1 MRERLTFLAYLAGW
15 RLVRALPERA
25 AYALFDLIADV
36 ARRRG
41 GRGVARLRS
50 NLARAVPDASPA
62 ELDALTRDAM
72 RSYLR
77 YWCDAFR
84 LPGWSHERVVRTI
97 RLDGPGW
104 PVARAA
110 IASGRGV
117 VLALAHQGNWDH
129 AGAWSSLDWTPVTT
143 VAERL
148 RPEGL
153 YRRFVRFR
161 EDLGMRILA
170 LDDEGVFR
178 ELHRTL
184 SAGGFVPLLADRDLT
199 STGVPVRLLGQPAR
213 MAAGPAALA
222 LSSGA
227 ALFALSIWY
236 ERLPPGAPARWGIVA
251 HFHPEVVPPPGPD
264 AGSGR
269 PERVAAM
276 TQQVADGLSAGI
288 AAHPAD
294 WHMLQRVFEADLESR
309 PADGGTGDGD
319 GDGTGGAA
327 QEPQPAA
334 ETAAE
339 PIDKAG

>member
-41 GRGVARLRS
+41 GNGVRRLRS

-84 LPGWSHERVVRTI
+84 LPGWSRERVVRTI
-97 RLDGPGW
+97 RLEGPGY

-129 AGAWSSLDWTPVTT
+129 AGAWSCLDWTPVTT

-153 YRRFVRFR
+153 FRRFVRFR

-170 LDDEGVFR
+170 LDDDGVFR
-178 ELHRTL
+178 DLHRTL

-199 STGVPVRLLGQPAR
+199 STGVPVRLLGHPAR

-264 AGSGR
+264 HPDRAAGR
-269 PERVAAM
+269 AERVAAM

-288 AAHPAD
+288 AAHPED
-294 WHMLQRVFEADLESR
+294 WHMLQRVFEADLEAR
-309 PADGGTGDGD
+309 PAEARPAEAGP
-319 GDGTGGAA
+319 
-327 QEPQPAA
+327 EPEPAA
-334 ETAAE
+334 D
-339 PIDKAG
+339 PMGKAG